1 MAAPDSDSDSVPIM
15 GVANEVARSLS
26 CATMKTTATRK
37 ASRSSIEPNDKTT
50 TTTYV
55 RTYVRSLYLSP
66 CARMC
71 VCIREREREKVREE
85 RETS

>member
-1 MAAPDSDSDSVPIM
+1 MVAAPDSDSDSVPIM

-50 TTTYV
+50 NNNHV
-55 RTYVRSLYLSP
+55 RTYVLVIYLL
-66 CARMC
+66 ARAC
-71 VCIREREREKVREE
+71 VCV
-85 RETS
+85 